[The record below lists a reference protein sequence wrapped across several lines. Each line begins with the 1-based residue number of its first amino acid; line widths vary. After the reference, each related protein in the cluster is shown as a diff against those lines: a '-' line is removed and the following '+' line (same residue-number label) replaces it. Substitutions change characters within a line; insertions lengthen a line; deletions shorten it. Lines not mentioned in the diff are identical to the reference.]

1 MMTIIKDQTF
11 DKERELYGIH
21 DTLIKHCTF
30 DGPADGE
37 SALKECRNVRVEDS
51 FFDLRYSLWHDHS
64 LVLKNCAL
72 TENCRAALWYDED
85 VSVTD
90 TKLHGIKAF
99 RECRNVSL
107 KNCDIISDEFGWFT
121 DDITLEN
128 CTAESKYFLMRNHG
142 VRAKNLELSAKYSLQ
157 YIEDGLFE
165 DCIIDSKDAFWHAK
179 NVTVKNS
186 VLGGEYLAWYSENL
200 TFENCRIIGTQPF
213 CYCKNLTLIN
223 CEMIDCDLAF
233 ERSSVQ
239 ATITTP
245 VVSIKNPLAESH
257 ISLPA
262 AGEIIRDIP
271 EATGEIAL
279 TKEERDVRSA

>member
-1 MMTIIKDQTF
+1 MTIIQDQTF

-21 DTLIKHCTF
+21 DTFIKHCTF

-37 SALKECRNVRVEDS
+37 SALKECQNVRVEDS
-51 FFDLRYSLWHDHS
+51 FFDLRYSLWHDRD
-64 LVLKNCAL
+64 LVLARCEL

-85 VSVTD
+85 VTVTD
-90 TKLHGIKAF
+90 SKLHGIKAF
-99 RECRNVSL
+99 RECQNVRL
-107 KNCDIISDEFGWFT
+107 ENCEIISDEFGWFS
-121 DDITLEN
+121 DNISFEN
-128 CTAESKYFLMRNHG
+128 CTAESKYFLMRNRG
-142 VRAKNLELSAKYSLQ
+142 VQAKNLEMSAKYSLQ
-157 YIEDGLFE
+157 YIEDGIFE
-165 DCIIDSKDAFWHAK
+165 DCVIDSKDAFWHAK

-186 VLGGEYLAWYSENL
+186 ILGGEYLAWYSENL

-245 VVSIKNPLAESH
+245 VVSIKNPLAESR

-262 AGEIIRDIP
+262 AGSIIRDIP
-271 EATGEIAL
+271 EATGEIVVENASESL
-279 TKEERDVRSA
+279 SA

>member
-1 MMTIIKDQTF
+1 MMTIIQEQTF

-21 DTLIKHCTF
+21 DTFIKHCTF

-51 FFDLRYSLWHDHS
+51 FFDLRYSLWHDRD
-64 LVLKNCAL
+64 LVLARCEL
-72 TENCRAALWYDED
+72 
-85 VSVTD
+85 
-90 TKLHGIKAF
+90 
-99 RECRNVSL
+99 
-107 KNCDIISDEFGWFT
+107 T

-165 DCIIDSKDAFWHAK
+165 DCVIDSKDAFWHAK

-186 VLGGEYLAWYSENL
+186 ILGGEYLAWYSENL

-213 CYCKNLTLIN
+213 CYCKNLTLSN
-223 CEMIDCDLAF
+223 CEMVDCDLAF

-245 VVSIKNPLAESH
+245 VVSIKNPLAESR

-262 AGEIIRDIP
+262 AGSIIRDIP

-279 TKEERDVRSA
+279 TKAERDVRSA

>member
-1 MMTIIKDQTF
+1 MMTIIQDQTF
-11 DKERELYGIH
+11 DKERELYGVH
-21 DTLIKHCTF
+21 DTFIKHCTF

-37 SALKECRNVRVEDS
+37 SVLKECRNVRVEDS
-51 FFDLRYSLWHDHS
+51 FFDLRYSLWHDRD
-64 LVLKNCAL
+64 LVLARCEL

-165 DCIIDSKDAFWHAK
+165 DCVIDSKDAFWHAK

-186 VLGGEYLAWYSENL
+186 ILGGEYLAWYSENL

-223 CEMIDCDLAF
+223 CEMVDCDLAF

-245 VVSIKNPLAESH
+245 VVSIKNPLAESR

-262 AGEIIRDIP
+262 VGEIIRDIP
-271 EATGEIAL
+271 EATGEVVL

>member
-1 MMTIIKDQTF
+1 MMMIQNQQF
-11 DKERELYGIH
+11 DKERALYGLK
-21 DTLIKHCTF
+21 DVCVQHCIF

-37 SALKECRNVRVEDS
+37 SALKECENVRVEDS
-51 FFDLRYSLWHDHS
+51 FFDLRYSLWHDRD
-64 LVLKNCAL
+64 LVLARCEL

-142 VRAKNLELSAKYSLQ
+142 VRAKNLEMSAKYSLQ

-223 CEMIDCDLAF
+223 CEMVDCDLAF

-245 VVSIKNPLAESH
+245 VVSIKNPLAESR

-262 AGEIIRDIP
+262 VGEIIRDIP
-271 EATGEIAL
+271 EATGEIVVENASESL
-279 TKEERDVRSA
+279 SA

>member
-1 MMTIIKDQTF
+1 MTIIQDQTF

-21 DTLIKHCTF
+21 DTFIKHCTF

-37 SALKECRNVRVEDS
+37 SALKECENVRVEES
-51 FFDLRYSLWHDHS
+51 FFDLRYSLWHDRS
-64 LVLKNCAL
+64 LKLAHCEL

-85 VSVTD
+85 VTVTD
-90 TKLHGIKAF
+90 SKLHGIKAF

-128 CTAESKYFLMRNHG
+128 CTAESKYFLMRNRG

-165 DCIIDSKDAFWHAK
+165 DCVIDSKDAFWHAK

-186 VLGGEYLAWYSENL
+186 ILGGEYLAWYSENL
-200 TFENCRIIGTQPF
+200 TFENCKIIGTQPF

-223 CEMIDCDLAF
+223 CEMVDCDLAF

-245 VVSIKNPLAESH
+245 VVSIKNPIAESR

-262 AGEIIRDIP
+262 VGEIIRDIP
-271 EATGEIAL
+271 EATGEIVVENASESL
-279 TKEERDVRSA
+279 SA

>member
-1 MMTIIKDQTF
+1 MMTIIQEQTF

-21 DTLIKHCTF
+21 DTFIKHCIF

-37 SALKECRNVRVEDS
+37 SALKECENVRVEES
-51 FFDLRYSLWHDHS
+51 FFDLRYSLWHDRS
-64 LVLKNCAL
+64 LTLAHCEL

-85 VSVTD
+85 VSVSD

-128 CTAESKYFLMRNHG
+128 CTAESKYFLMKNHG
-142 VRAKNLELSAKYSLQ
+142 VRAKNLEMSAKYSLQ

-165 DCIIDSKDAFWHAK
+165 DCVIDSKDAFWHAK

-186 VLGGEYLAWYSENL
+186 ILGGEYLAWYSENL
-200 TFENCRIIGTQPF
+200 TFENCKIIGTQPF

-223 CEMIDCDLAF
+223 CEMVDCDLAF
-233 ERSSVQ
+233 ERSTVQ

-245 VVSIKNPLAESH
+245 VVSIKNPLAESS

-262 AGEIIRDIP
+262 VGEIIRDIP
-271 EATGEIAL
+271 EATGEIVL

>member
-1 MMTIIKDQTF
+1 M
-11 DKERELYGIH
+11 
-21 DTLIKHCTF
+21 
-30 DGPADGE
+30 
-37 SALKECRNVRVEDS
+37 RVEDS
-51 FFDLRYSLWHDHS
+51 FFDLRYSLWHDRD
-64 LVLKNCAL
+64 LVLARCEL

-128 CTAESKYFLMRNHG
+128 CTAESKYFLMKNHG
-142 VRAKNLELSAKYSLQ
+142 VRAKNLEMSAKYSLQ
-157 YIEDGLFE
+157 YIEDGIFE
-165 DCIIDSKDAFWHAK
+165 DCVIDSKDAFWHAK

-186 VLGGEYLAWYSENL
+186 ILGGEYLAWYSENL

-223 CEMIDCDLAF
+223 CEMVDCDLAF
-233 ERSSVQ
+233 ERSTVQ

-245 VVSIKNPLAESH
+245 VVSIKNPFAESR

-262 AGEIIRDIP
+262 AGSIIRDIP
-271 EATGEIAL
+271 EATGEIVVENASESL
-279 TKEERDVRSA
+279 SA

>member
-1 MMTIIKDQTF
+1 MTIIKDQTF

-21 DTLIKHCTF
+21 DTLIKHCIF

-37 SALKECRNVRVEDS
+37 SALKECENVRVEES
-51 FFDLRYSLWHDHS
+51 FFDLRYSLWHDRS
-64 LVLKNCAL
+64 LKLAHCEL

-85 VSVTD
+85 VTVTD
-90 TKLHGIKAF
+90 SKLHGIKAF

-128 CTAESKYFLMRNHG
+128 CTAESKYFLMKNHG
-142 VRAKNLELSAKYSLQ
+142 VRAKNLEMSAKYSLQ

-165 DCIIDSKDAFWHAK
+165 DCVIDSKDAFWHAK

-186 VLGGEYLAWYSENL
+186 ILGGEYLAWYSENL

-223 CEMIDCDLAF
+223 CEMVDCDLAF

-245 VVSIKNPLAESH
+245 VVSIKNPLAESR
-257 ISLPA
+257 ISLPSV
-262 AGEIIRDIP
+262 GEIIRDIP
-271 EATGEIAL
+271 EATGEIVVENASESL
-279 TKEERDVRSA
+279 SA

>member
-1 MMTIIKDQTF
+1 MTIIQDQTF
-11 DKERELYGIH
+11 DKERELYGVH
-21 DTLIKHCTF
+21 DTFIKHCTF

-37 SALKECRNVRVEDS
+37 SALKECSDVRVEDS
-51 FFDLRYSLWHDHS
+51 FFDLRYSLWHDHG
-64 LVLKNCAL
+64 LVLKDCTL

-85 VSVTD
+85 VTVTD
-90 TKLHGIKAF
+90 SKLHGIKAF
-99 RECRNVSL
+99 RECQNVRL
-107 KNCDIISDEFGWFT
+107 ENCEIISDEFGWFS
-121 DDITLEN
+121 DNISFEN
-128 CTAESKYFLMRNHG
+128 CTAESKYFLMKNHG
-142 VRAKNLELSAKYSLQ
+142 VRAKNLEMSAKYSLQ

-165 DCIIDSKDAFWHAK
+165 DCVIDSKDAFWHAK

-186 VLGGEYLAWYSENL
+186 ILGGEYLAWYSENL

-223 CEMIDCDLAF
+223 CEMVDCDLAF

-245 VVSIKNPLAESH
+245 VVSIKNPLAESR

-262 AGEIIRDIP
+262 VGEIIRDIP
-271 EATGEIAL
+271 EATGEIVVENASESL
-279 TKEERDVRSA
+279 SA

>member
-1 MMTIIKDQTF
+1 MMTIIQDQTF

-21 DTLIKHCTF
+21 DTFIKHCTF

-37 SALKECRNVRVEDS
+37 SALKECENVRVEES
-51 FFDLRYSLWHDHS
+51 FFDLRYSLWHDRS
-64 LVLKNCAL
+64 LKLAHCEL

-107 KNCDIISDEFGWFT
+107 KNCDIISDECGWFT

-128 CTAESKYFLMRNHG
+128 CTAESKYFLMKNHG

-165 DCIIDSKDAFWHAK
+165 DCVIDSKDAFWHAK

-223 CEMIDCDLAF
+223 CEMVDCDLAF

-245 VVSIKNPLAESH
+245 VVSIKNPLAESR

-262 AGEIIRDIP
+262 AGSIIRDIP
-271 EATGEIAL
+271 EATGEVVVENASESL
-279 TKEERDVRSA
+279 SA

>member
-1 MMTIIKDQTF
+1 MTIIQDQTF
-11 DKERELYGIH
+11 DKERELYGVH
-21 DTLIKHCTF
+21 DTFIKHCTF

-37 SALKECRNVRVEDS
+37 SALKECENVRVEES
-51 FFDLRYSLWHDHS
+51 FFDLRYSLWHDRS
-64 LVLKNCAL
+64 LKLAHCEL

-128 CTAESKYFLMRNHG
+128 CTAESKYFLMKNHG
-142 VRAKNLELSAKYSLQ
+142 VRAKNLEMSAKYSLQ
-157 YIEDGLFE
+157 YIEDGIFE
-165 DCIIDSKDAFWHAK
+165 DCVIDSKDAFWHAK

-186 VLGGEYLAWYSENL
+186 ILGGEYLAWYSENL

-223 CEMIDCDLAF
+223 CEMVDCDLAF

-245 VVSIKNPLAESH
+245 VVSIKNPLAESR

-262 AGEIIRDIP
+262 VGEIIRDIP
-271 EATGEIAL
+271 EATGEVVL

>member
-37 SALKECRNVRVEDS
+37 SALKECENVRVEDS

-186 VLGGEYLAWYSENL
+186 ILGGEYLAWYSENL

-223 CEMIDCDLAF
+223 CEMVDCDLAF

-262 AGEIIRDIP
+262 VGEIIRDIP
-271 EATGEIAL
+271 EATGEVVL

>member
-1 MMTIIKDQTF
+1 MTIIQDQTF
-11 DKERELYGIH
+11 DKERELYGVH
-21 DTLIKHCTF
+21 DTFIKHCTF

-51 FFDLRYSLWHDHS
+51 FFE
-64 LVLKNCAL
+64 L

-85 VSVTD
+85 VTVTD
-90 TKLHGIKAF
+90 SKLHGIKAF

-142 VRAKNLELSAKYSLQ
+142 VRAKNLEMSAKYSLQ

-186 VLGGEYLAWYSENL
+186 ILGGEYLAWYSENL

-223 CEMIDCDLAF
+223 CEMVDCDLAF

-245 VVSIKNPLAESH
+245 VVSIKNPLAESR

-262 AGEIIRDIP
+262 AGSIIRDIP
-271 EATGEIAL
+271 EATGEIVVENASESL
-279 TKEERDVRSA
+279 SA

>member
-21 DTLIKHCTF
+21 DTFIKHCTF

-37 SALKECRNVRVEDS
+37 SALKECWNVRVEDS
-51 FFDLRYSLWHDHS
+51 FFDLRYSLWHDRD
-64 LVLKNCAL
+64 LVLARCEL

-85 VSVTD
+85 VSVSD

-128 CTAESKYFLMRNHG
+128 CTAESKYFLMKNHG

-223 CEMIDCDLAF
+223 CEMVDCDLAF

-245 VVSIKNPLAESH
+245 VVSIKNPLAGSE
-257 ISLPA
+257 IRVPA
-262 AGEIIRDIP
+262 VGEIIRDIDGAEGNVILTD
-271 EATGEIAL
+271 EA
-279 TKEERDVRSA
+279 RSLSA

>member
-1 MMTIIKDQTF
+1 MQ
-11 DKERELYGIH
+11 
-21 DTLIKHCTF
+21 HCIF

-37 SALKECRNVRVEDS
+37 SALKECENVRVEDS
-51 FFDLRYSLWHDHS
+51 FFDLRYSLWHDHG
-64 LVLKNCAL
+64 LVLKNCTL

-85 VSVTD
+85 VSVSD

-128 CTAESKYFLMRNHG
+128 CTAESKYFLMKNHG
-142 VRAKNLELSAKYSLQ
+142 VRAKNLEMSAKYSLQ

-165 DCIIDSKDAFWHAK
+165 DCVIDSKDAFWHAK

-186 VLGGEYLAWYSENL
+186 ILGGEYLAWYSENL

-223 CEMIDCDLAF
+223 CEMVDCDLAF

-245 VVSIKNPLAESH
+245 VVSIKNPLAESR

-262 AGEIIRDIP
+262 VGEIIRDIP
-271 EATGEIAL
+271 EATGEIVVENASESL
-279 TKEERDVRSA
+279 SA

>member
-1 MMTIIKDQTF
+1 MMMIQNQQF
-11 DKERELYGIH
+11 DKERALYGLK
-21 DTLIKHCTF
+21 DVCVQHCIF

-37 SALKECRNVRVEDS
+37 SALKECSDVRVEDS
-51 FFDLRYSLWHDHS
+51 FFDLRYSLWHDHG
-64 LVLKNCAL
+64 LVLKDCTL

-85 VSVTD
+85 VSVSD

-128 CTAESKYFLMRNHG
+128 CTAESKYFLMKNHG
-142 VRAKNLELSAKYSLQ
+142 VRAKNLEMSAKYSLQ

-165 DCIIDSKDAFWHAK
+165 DCVIDSKDAFWHAK

-223 CEMIDCDLAF
+223 CEMVDCDLAF

-245 VVSIKNPLAESH
+245 VVSIKNPLAESR

-262 AGEIIRDIP
+262 AGSIIRDIP
-271 EATGEIAL
+271 EATGEIVVENASESL
-279 TKEERDVRSA
+279 SA

>member
-1 MMTIIKDQTF
+1 MTIIQDQTF
-11 DKERELYGIH
+11 DKERELYGVH

-37 SALKECRNVRVEDS
+37 SALKECENVRVEDS

-99 RECRNVSL
+99 RECRNVRL

-223 CEMIDCDLAF
+223 CEMVDCDLAF

-245 VVSIKNPLAESH
+245 VVSIKNPLAESR

-262 AGEIIRDIP
+262 AGSIIRDIP
-271 EATGEIAL
+271 EATGEVVVENASESL
-279 TKEERDVRSA
+279 SA

>member
-1 MMTIIKDQTF
+1 MMMIQNQQF
-11 DKERELYGIH
+11 DKERALYGLK
-21 DTLIKHCTF
+21 DVCVQHCIF

-37 SALKECRNVRVEDS
+37 SALKECENVRVEES
-51 FFDLRYSLWHDHS
+51 FFDLRYSLWHDRS
-64 LVLKNCAL
+64 LKLAHCEL

-85 VSVTD
+85 VTVTD
-90 TKLHGIKAF
+90 SKLHGIKAF

-121 DDITLEN
+121 DNITLEN
-128 CTAESKYFLMRNHG
+128 CTAESKYFLMRNRG

-165 DCIIDSKDAFWHAK
+165 DCVIDSKDAFWHAK

-186 VLGGEYLAWYSENL
+186 ILGGEYLAWYSENL

-223 CEMIDCDLAF
+223 CEMVNCDLAF

-245 VVSIKNPLAESH
+245 VVSIKNPLAESR

-262 AGEIIRDIP
+262 VGSIIRDIP
-271 EATGEIAL
+271 EATGEVL
-279 TKEERDVRSA
+279 VENTSESLSA

>member
-1 MMTIIKDQTF
+1 MTIIQDQTF
-11 DKERELYGIH
+11 DKERELYGVH
-21 DTLIKHCTF
+21 DTFIKHCTF

-37 SALKECRNVRVEDS
+37 SALKECSDVRVEDS
-51 FFDLRYSLWHDHS
+51 FFDLRYSLWHDHG
-64 LVLKNCAL
+64 LVLKDCTL

-85 VSVTD
+85 VTVTD
-90 TKLHGIKAF
+90 SKLHGIKAF

-128 CTAESKYFLMRNHG
+128 CTAESKYFLMKNHG

-186 VLGGEYLAWYSENL
+186 ILGGEYLAWYSENL

-245 VVSIKNPLAESH
+245 VVSIKNPLAESR

-262 AGEIIRDIP
+262 VGEIIRDIP
-271 EATGEIAL
+271 EATGEIVVENASESL
-279 TKEERDVRSA
+279 SA

>member
-1 MMTIIKDQTF
+1 MTIIQDQTF

-21 DTLIKHCTF
+21 DTFIKHCTF

-37 SALKECRNVRVEDS
+37 SVLKECRNVRVEDS
-51 FFDLRYSLWHDHS
+51 FFDLRYSLWHDRD
-64 LVLKNCAL
+64 LVLARCEL

-85 VSVTD
+85 VTVTD
-90 TKLHGIKAF
+90 SKLHGIKAF
-99 RECRNVSL
+99 RECQNVRL
-107 KNCDIISDEFGWFT
+107 ENCEIISDEFGWFS
-121 DDITLEN
+121 DNISFEN
-128 CTAESKYFLMRNHG
+128 CTAESKYFLMRNRG
-142 VRAKNLELSAKYSLQ
+142 VQAKNLEMSAKYSLQ

-165 DCIIDSKDAFWHAK
+165 DCVIDSKDAFWHAK

-186 VLGGEYLAWYSENL
+186 ILGGEYLAWYSENL

-223 CEMIDCDLAF
+223 CEMVNCDLAF

-245 VVSIKNPLAESH
+245 VVSIKNPLAESR

-262 AGEIIRDIP
+262 VGEIIRDIP
-271 EATGEIAL
+271 EATGEIVVENASESL
-279 TKEERDVRSA
+279 SA

>member
-1 MMTIIKDQTF
+1 MTIIQDQTF

-21 DTLIKHCTF
+21 DTFIKHCTF

-37 SALKECRNVRVEDS
+37 SALKECSDVRVEDS
-51 FFDLRYSLWHDHS
+51 FFDLRYSLWHVHS

-90 TKLHGIKAF
+90 TRLHGIKAF

-128 CTAESKYFLMRNHG
+128 CTAESKYFLMKNHG
-142 VRAKNLELSAKYSLQ
+142 VRAKNLEMSAKYSLQ
-157 YIEDGLFE
+157 YIEDGIFE
-165 DCIIDSKDAFWHAK
+165 DCVIDSKDAFWHAK

-186 VLGGEYLAWYSENL
+186 ILGGEYLAWYSENL
-200 TFENCRIIGTQPF
+200 TFENCKIIGTQPF

-223 CEMIDCDLAF
+223 CEMVDCDLAF

-245 VVSIKNPLAESH
+245 VVSIKNPLAESR

-262 AGEIIRDIP
+262 VGSIIRDIP
-271 EATGEIAL
+271 EATGEIVVENASESL
-279 TKEERDVRSA
+279 SA

>member
-1 MMTIIKDQTF
+1 MTIIQDQTF

-21 DTLIKHCTF
+21 DTFIKHCTF

-37 SALKECRNVRVEDS
+37 SALKECENVRVEES
-51 FFDLRYSLWHDHS
+51 FFDLRYSLWHDRS
-64 LVLKNCAL
+64 LKLAHCEL

-107 KNCDIISDEFGWFT
+107 KNCDIISDECGWFT

-128 CTAESKYFLMRNHG
+128 CTAESKYFLMKNHG

-165 DCIIDSKDAFWHAK
+165 DCVIDSKDAFWHAK

-223 CEMIDCDLAF
+223 CEMVDCDLAF

-245 VVSIKNPLAESH
+245 VVSIKNPLAESR

-262 AGEIIRDIP
+262 AGSIIRDIP
-271 EATGEIAL
+271 EATGEVVVENASESL
-279 TKEERDVRSA
+279 SA

>member
-1 MMTIIKDQTF
+1 MTIIQDQTF

-21 DTLIKHCTF
+21 DTFIKHCTF

-51 FFDLRYSLWHDHS
+51 FFDLRYSLWHDRD
-64 LVLKNCAL
+64 LVLAHCAL

-85 VSVTD
+85 VSVSD

-128 CTAESKYFLMRNHG
+128 CTAESKYFLMRNRG

-223 CEMIDCDLAF
+223 CEMVDCDLAF

-262 AGEIIRDIP
+262 VGSIIRDIP
-271 EATGEIAL
+271 EATGEVVVENASESL
-279 TKEERDVRSA
+279 SA

>member
-1 MMTIIKDQTF
+1 MMTIIQDQTF
-11 DKERELYGIH
+11 DKERELYGVH
-21 DTLIKHCTF
+21 DTFIKHCTF

-37 SALKECRNVRVEDS
+37 SALKECSDVRVEDS
-51 FFDLRYSLWHDHS
+51 FFDLRYSLWHDHG
-64 LVLKNCAL
+64 LVLKDCTL

-85 VSVTD
+85 VTVTD
-90 TKLHGIKAF
+90 SKLHGIKAF

-128 CTAESKYFLMRNHG
+128 CTAESKYFLMKNHG
-142 VRAKNLELSAKYSLQ
+142 VRAKNLEMSAKYSLQ

-165 DCIIDSKDAFWHAK
+165 DCVIDSKDAFWHAK

-223 CEMIDCDLAF
+223 CEMVDCDLAF

-245 VVSIKNPLAESH
+245 VVSIKNPLAGSE
-257 ISLPA
+257 IRVPA
-262 AGEIIRDIP
+262 VGEIIRDIDGAEGNVILTD
-271 EATGEIAL
+271 EA
-279 TKEERDVRSA
+279 RSLSA

>member
-1 MMTIIKDQTF
+1 MTIIQDQTF
-11 DKERELYGIH
+11 DKERELYGVH
-21 DTLIKHCTF
+21 DTFIKHCTF

-37 SALKECRNVRVEDS
+37 SALKECSNVRVEDS
-51 FFDLRYSLWHDHS
+51 FFDLRYSLWHDRD
-64 LVLKNCAL
+64 LVLARCEL

-85 VSVTD
+85 VTVTD
-90 TKLHGIKAF
+90 SKLHGIKAF
-99 RECRNVSL
+99 RECQNVRL
-107 KNCDIISDEFGWFT
+107 ENCEIISDEFGWFS
-121 DDITLEN
+121 DNISFEN
-128 CTAESKYFLMRNHG
+128 CTAESKYFLMRNRG
-142 VRAKNLELSAKYSLQ
+142 VQAKNLEMSAKYSLQ

-165 DCIIDSKDAFWHAK
+165 DCVIDSKDAFWHAK

-223 CEMIDCDLAF
+223 CEMVDCDLAF

-245 VVSIKNPLAESH
+245 VVSIKNPLAESR

-262 AGEIIRDIP
+262 VGEIIRDIP
-271 EATGEIAL
+271 EATGEIVVENASESL
-279 TKEERDVRSA
+279 SA

>member
-1 MMTIIKDQTF
+1 MTIIQDQTF

-21 DTLIKHCTF
+21 DTFIKHCTF

-37 SALKECRNVRVEDS
+37 SALKECSDVRVEDS
-51 FFDLRYSLWHDHS
+51 FFDLRYSLWHDHG
-64 LVLKNCAL
+64 LVLKDCTL

-85 VSVTD
+85 VTVTD

-142 VRAKNLELSAKYSLQ
+142 VRAKNLEMSAKYSLQ
-157 YIEDGLFE
+157 YIEDGIFE
-165 DCIIDSKDAFWHAK
+165 DCVIDSKDAFWHAK

-186 VLGGEYLAWYSENL
+186 ILGGEYLAWYSENL

-223 CEMIDCDLAF
+223 CEMVDCDLAF

-245 VVSIKNPLAESH
+245 VVSIKNPLAESR
-257 ISLPA
+257 ISLPDV
-262 AGEIIRDIP
+262 GSIIRDIP
-271 EATGEIAL
+271 EATGEIVVENASESL
-279 TKEERDVRSA
+279 SA

>member
-1 MMTIIKDQTF
+1 MTIIQDQTF

-21 DTLIKHCTF
+21 DTFIKHCIF

-37 SALKECRNVRVEDS
+37 SALKECENVRVEES
-51 FFDLRYSLWHDHS
+51 FFDLRYSLWHDRS
-64 LVLKNCAL
+64 LKLAHCEL

-85 VSVTD
+85 VTVTD
-90 TKLHGIKAF
+90 SKLHGIKAF
-99 RECRNVSL
+99 RECQNVRL
-107 KNCDIISDEFGWFT
+107 ENCEIISDEFGWFS
-121 DDITLEN
+121 DNISFEN
-128 CTAESKYFLMRNHG
+128 CTAESKYFLMKNHG
-142 VRAKNLELSAKYSLQ
+142 VRAKNLEMSAKYSLQ
-157 YIEDGLFE
+157 YIEDGIFE
-165 DCIIDSKDAFWHAK
+165 DCVIDSKDAFWHAK

-186 VLGGEYLAWYSENL
+186 ILGGEYLAWYSENL

-223 CEMIDCDLAF
+223 CEMVDCDLAF

-245 VVSIKNPLAESH
+245 VVSIKNPLAESR

-262 AGEIIRDIP
+262 AGSIIRDIP
-271 EATGEIAL
+271 EATGEIVVENASESL
-279 TKEERDVRSA
+279 SA

>member
-1 MMTIIKDQTF
+1 MTIIQDQTF

-21 DTLIKHCTF
+21 DTFIKHCTF

-37 SALKECRNVRVEDS
+37 SALKECSDVRVEDS
-51 FFDLRYSLWHDHS
+51 FFDLRYSLWHDHG
-64 LVLKNCAL
+64 LVLKDCTL

-85 VSVTD
+85 VTVTD

-128 CTAESKYFLMRNHG
+128 CTAESKYFLMKNHG
-142 VRAKNLELSAKYSLQ
+142 VRAKNLEMSAKYSLQ

-223 CEMIDCDLAF
+223 CEMVDCDLAF

-245 VVSIKNPLAESH
+245 VVSIKNPLAESR

-262 AGEIIRDIP
+262 VGEIIRDIP
-271 EATGEIAL
+271 EATGEVVL

>member
-1 MMTIIKDQTF
+1 MTIIQDQTF

-21 DTLIKHCTF
+21 DTFIKHCTF

-37 SALKECRNVRVEDS
+37 SALKECENVRVEES
-51 FFDLRYSLWHDHS
+51 FFDLRYSLWHDRS
-64 LVLKNCAL
+64 LKLAHCEL

-85 VSVTD
+85 VTVTD
-90 TKLHGIKAF
+90 SKLHGIKAF

-142 VRAKNLELSAKYSLQ
+142 VRAKNLEMSAKYSLQ
-157 YIEDGLFE
+157 YIEDGIFE
-165 DCIIDSKDAFWHAK
+165 DCVIDSKDAFWHAK

-186 VLGGEYLAWYSENL
+186 ILGGEYLAWYSENL

-245 VVSIKNPLAESH
+245 VVSIKNPLAESR

-262 AGEIIRDIP
+262 VGEIIRDIP
-271 EATGEIAL
+271 EATGEVVL
-279 TKEERDVRSA
+279 TKAERDVRSA